1 MFEVKSGD
9 QYAFKMRDKPLN
21 TLTQTSQIMILESVP
36 QQQRKD
42 SDLQMASR
50 LLQSE
55 RVYTIMA
62 KNMTIYTFFLCP
74 SATVIV

>member
-1 MFEVKSGD
+1 
-9 QYAFKMRDKPLN
+9 
-21 TLTQTSQIMILESVP
+21 MILESVP
-36 QQQRKD
+36 QQKRKD
-42 SDLQMASR
+42 SDLQMASC

>member
-1 MFEVKSGD
+1 MFKVKSGD

-21 TLTQTSQIMILESVP
+21 TLTQTSQIMIFESVP
-36 QQQRKD
+36 QQKRKD
-42 SDLQMASR
+42 SDLQMASC

-55 RVYTIMA
+55 RVHTIMA

>member
-1 MFEVKSGD
+1 MFEVKRCD
-9 QYAFKMRDKPLN
+9 QYAFKTRDKWLN
-21 TLTQTSQIMILESVP
+21 TLTQTSEIMILESVP
-36 QQQRKD
+36 QQKRKD
-42 SDLQMASR
+42 SDLQMASC